1 MLWKTRVIF
10 IVRAMSDTRLS
21 PGITGSTRVF
31 HILGDPVAQVRAPQ
45 LFNHLFQRHGVDAV
59 LVPAAVAP
67 AGLPAYVSGVFSAR
81 NMGGLWVTIPHKAA
95 LQALVAHC
103 DRRGQVAQAVNAVR
117 RHEDGRLE
125 GALFDGVGFVK
136 ALDGWGV
143 GCRGARALVV
153 GVGGAGT
160 AIAVSLAERGVA
172 ALTLHSL
179 DAQATQSVAARIR
192 AAFPGVQ
199 VQVASRSD
207 PAGQDIVVNATPL
220 GLRAGDAL
228 AFDPARLEPGAAVVD
243 ILMKNQPT
251 PLLQACVAHGARAF
265 PGFEMMIRQAPE
277 YLDFFGLHELARVIE
292 NDASEV
298 RQLIEA
304 N

>member
-1 MLWKTRVIF
+1 MPNVCRRT
-10 IVRAMSDTRLS
+10 D
-21 PGITGSTRVF
+21 ITGSTRVF
-31 HILGDPVAQVRAPQ
+31 LILGDPVEQVRAPE

-59 LVPAAVAP
+59 LVPAEVA
-67 AGLPAYVSGVFSAR
+67 AADLTSFVSGVFAAR
-81 NMGGLWVTIPHKAA
+81 NVGGLWATIPHKSA
-95 LQALVAHC
+95 LHALLTHC

-117 RHEDGRLE
+117 RHADGTLD

-143 GCRGARALVV
+143 PCAGARALVV

-172 ALTLHSL
+172 ELSL
-179 DAQATQSVAARIR
+179 YGLDLAAAQAVATRI
-192 AAFPGVQ
+192 ALAFPGVR
-199 VQVASRSD
+199 VQVADNAD
-207 PAGQDIVVNATPL
+207 PAGQDIVINATPL
-220 GLRAGDAL
+220 GLRAGDPL
-228 AFDPARLEPGAAVVD
+228 AFDPSRLKPDAAVVD

-251 PLLQACVAHGARAF
+251 PLLQACAARGVRAF

-298 RQLIEA
+298 RRLIEA
-304 N
+304 S